1 MAFMKLPTRFGLL
14 PQLLLGFAGAGLLV
28 AVLLFA
34 GNQMLEKS
42 SERLVNALERHVRPL
57 ARLHTLQARVGNLRN
72 LELELGHLEDVF
84 ALQSQITRLR
94 SEIAILDRDIGKFSL
109 TLGTASPSEAQRLSG
124 HWRDYRARLNE
135 QARLASEM
143 NLAAV
148 RGITS
153 SGSHLPYLSIQ
164 VLLAEVAEQT
174 EAAADAAYQLAMEEQ
189 LKQRRDFLWLV
200 LLGGLVIFLGLA
212 YSGRTVVRRIGI
224 LHNHAQKLATGEESG
239 HIAIARFDEIGD
251 LAEAF
256 GTMRQQVL
264 SRETALRAAQLELE
278 HRVNERTA
286 DLKSANRRL
295 VRFSQVVEQNPV
307 GILIARIGGL
317 VEFVN
322 PAYCRITGR
331 SPEETIEQPL
341 VEVMHTADPLDA
353 DNALRVATSGAI
365 WEIEQPSRRGDGAY
379 WERLRLGAVHDESG
393 RATHLLLS
401 REDITQQRQQME
413 KITYQAHYDLLTG
426 LPNRVLANDRL
437 VQAVSRARR
446 DGGKVGA
453 MFLDLDN
460 FKEVN
465 DTLGHA
471 VGDTLLR
478 QVAQRLVGTV
488 RGDDVVARLGGDEFL
503 IVAGGLD
510 HGDEAAAIAE
520 KIIAAFAEAFNVDD
534 REITTS
540 PSIGIAVYPDDGTE
554 PMVLLRNAD
563 LAMYEAKDSGRNM
576 YRFYNRSIHDLSLQR
591 LEIGRCLRGALE
603 RQELHV
609 VYHPL
614 VRADSGCIIGAE
626 ALLRWNSPELG
637 EVQPAT
643 FIPVAEQNGLIVDL
657 GRWVLRE
664 ACATLAR
671 WRERQPGFVMA
682 VNVSPRQ
689 FKTSGFIAMVKQCL
703 AEFQVPPQ
711 QLEIEITEGLLLRNQ
726 GEVRV
731 ILEELHALGVRLS
744 MDDFGTGYS
753 SLSYLRE
760 FPFHTV
766 KIDRSFIHAVSED
779 RSDRALVIAAVRMA
793 QALGLQIIAEGVE
806 TDEQWSFLMEQ
817 DCDILQGFRFGKPI
831 TESNFGTTWVNA
843 RVIRPEGESQLKGVP
858 FIPV

>member
-1 MAFMKLPTRFGLL
+1 MGLPKRLGLL
-14 PQLLLGFAGAGLLV
+14 QQLLLGFAGAGVLV
-28 AVLLFA
+28 VVLLFS
-34 GNQMLEKS
+34 GNRMLEMS
-42 SERLVNALERHVRPL
+42 SERLVGTLERHVRPL
-57 ARLHTLQARVGNLRN
+57 ARLHSLQTRVGNLRN
-72 LELELGHLEDVF
+72 IELELGHLDDIF

-94 SEIAILDRDIGKFSL
+94 NEIAALDKEISAFSVVLGAESPNEARRL
-109 TLGTASPSEAQRLSG
+109 TG
-124 HWRDYRARLNE
+124 HWRDYRARLSD
-135 QARLASEM
+135 QARLAGDM
-143 NLAAV
+143 NLAGV
-148 RGITS
+148 RGITAA
-153 SGSHLPYLSIQ
+153 GSHIPYLSIQ
-164 VLLAEVAEQT
+164 ALLAEVAEQT
-174 EAAADAAYQLAMEEQ
+174 EVAADVAYRKATEEQ
-189 LKQRRDFLWLV
+189 QAQRRDFLWLV
-200 LLGGLVIFLGLA
+200 VLGGMVIFAGLA
-212 YSGRTVVRRIGI
+212 YSGQTVVRRVGI
-224 LHNHAQKLATGEESG
+224 LHEHAQKLAAGEEG
-239 HIAIARFDEIGD
+239 GQITIARHDEIGD
-251 LAEAF
+251 LADAF

-264 SRETALRAAQLELE
+264 TRESALHNAQIELE
-278 HRVNERTA
+278 VRVQERTA

-295 VRFSQVVEQNPV
+295 VLFSQVIEQNPV
-307 GILIARIGGL
+307 GILVARIGGG

-322 PAYCRITGR
+322 PAFSRITGR
-331 SPEETIEQPL
+331 RAEEILDQPL
-341 VEVMHTADPLDA
+341 IEVMHTADPLDA
-353 DNALRVATSGAI
+353 DNALRVAVDGAT
-365 WEIEQPSRRGDGAY
+365 WELEQPSRRGDSAY
-379 WERLRLGAVHDESG
+379 WERLRLGAVHDENG

-401 REDITQQRQQME
+401 CEDITEQRLQVE

-446 DGGKVGA
+446 DGGKVGT
-453 MFLDLDN
+453 MYLDLDN

-478 QVAQRLVGTV
+478 QVAQRLMASV
-488 RGDDVVARLGGDEFL
+488 RGEDVVARLGGDEFL
-503 IVAGGLD
+503 IVAGDLS

-520 KIIAAFAEAFNVDD
+520 KIIAAFTAPFIVDE
-534 REITTS
+534 RELATS
-540 PSIGIAVYPDDGTE
+540 PSIGIAIYPDDGTE

-671 WRERQPGFVMA
+671 WRLQQEAFVMA

-689 FKTSGFIAMVKQCL
+689 FRSSGFVAMVRDCL
-703 AEFQVPPQ
+703 AEFQVPPH

-726 GEVRV
+726 DEVRV
-731 ILEELHALGVRLS
+731 ILDNLHALGVRLS

-760 FPFHTV
+760 YPFHTV
-766 KIDRSFIHAVSED
+766 KIDRSFIHDVSDD
-779 RSDRALVIAAVRMA
+779 RNDRALVIAAVRMA

-806 TDEQWSFLMEQ
+806 TDEQWSFLSAQ
-817 DCDILQGFRFGKPI
+817 DCDILQGFRFGMPV
-831 TESNFGTTWVNA
+831 TESNFGKTWVNA
-843 RVIRPEGESQLKGVP
+843 RVARPEGDGQIRAVSS
-858 FIPV
+858 IPV

>member
-1 MAFMKLPTRFGLL
+1 VKLPKRFGLVR
-14 PQLLLGFAGAGLLV
+14 QLLLGFSGGGLLV
-28 AVLLFA
+28 LVLIFA
-34 GNQMLEKS
+34 GNRILDRS
-42 SERLVNALERHVRPL
+42 SERLVSTLESHVRPL
-57 ARLHTLQARVGNLRN
+57 ARLHSLQARVGNLRN
-72 LELELGHLEDVF
+72 QELELGHLEDVF

-94 SEIAILDRDIGKFSL
+94 NEIADLDKAIGAFSL
-109 TLGTASPSEAQRLSG
+109 VLGTQSPNEAQRLAG
-124 HWRDYRARLNE
+124 HWRDYRSRLEE
-135 QARLASEM
+135 QARLAGEM
-143 NLAAV
+143 ELAKV
-148 RGITS
+148 RAITA
-153 SGSHLPYLSIQ
+153 SGTQIPYLSIQ
-164 VLLAEVAEQT
+164 ALLSELAEQT
-174 EAAADAAYQLAMEEQ
+174 EAAADEAYLKATREQ
-189 LKQRRDFLWLV
+189 SGQRKEFLWLV
-200 LLGGLVIFLGLA
+200 ALGGMVIFAGLA
-212 YSGRTVVRRIGI
+212 YSGQTVVRRIGI
-224 LHNHAQKLATGEESG
+224 LHEHAQKLAAGEESG
-239 HIAIARFDEIGD
+239 NIAIARHDEIGD

-256 GTMRQQVL
+256 STMRQQVL
-264 SRETALRAAQLELE
+264 TRESALRGSQIELE
-278 HRVNERTA
+278 QRVQERTA

-307 GILIARIGGL
+307 GILVARIGGK

-322 PAYCRITGR
+322 PAFCRIRGC
-331 SPEETIEQPL
+331 EVEAVIEQPL
-341 VEVMHTADPLDA
+341 TEVIRTADPLDG
-353 DNALRVATSGAI
+353 DNALRVAAAGGS
-365 WEIEQPSRRGDGAY
+365 WEVEQPSRRGDEAY
-379 WERLRLGAVHDESG
+379 WERLRLGAVLDEKG
-393 RATHLLLS
+393 QATHLLLS
-401 REDITQQRQQME
+401 CEDITEQRVQME

-437 VQAVSRARR
+437 IQAVSRARR
-446 DGGKVGA
+446 DGGRVGA
-453 MFLDLDN
+453 MYVDLDN

-471 VGDTLLR
+471 TGDALLR
-478 QVAQRLVGTV
+478 QVAQRLTAAV

-503 IVAGGLD
+503 IVVQGLG

-520 KIIAAFAEAFNVDD
+520 KVIAAFAMPFSIDERAVA
-534 REITTS
+534 TS
-540 PSIGIAVYPDDGTE
+540 PSIGISIYPDDGAD

-576 YRFYNRSIHDLSLQR
+576 YRFYNRTIHDLSLHR
-591 LEIGRCLRGALE
+591 MEIGRCLRGALE

-614 VRADSGCIIGAE
+614 VRADNGCIVGAE

-664 ACATLAR
+664 ACATLGR
-671 WRERQPGFVMA
+671 WRLKQENFVMA

-689 FKTSGFIAMVKQCL
+689 FRSAGFVAMVQECL
-703 AEFQVPPQ
+703 EEFQVPAR

-726 GEVRV
+726 AEVRG
-731 ILEELHALGVRLS
+731 ILEDLHALGVRLS

-766 KIDRSFIHAVSED
+766 KIDRSFINDVSED
-779 RSDRALVIAAVRMA
+779 RNDRALVIAAVRMA

-806 TDEQWSFLMEQ
+806 TDEQWSFLMAQ
-817 DCDILQGFRFGKPI
+817 DCDIVQGYRFGQPV
-831 TESNFGTTWVNA
+831 TESKFGATWVNA
-843 RVIRPEGESQLKGVP
+843 RVTRPTDIASRDN
-858 FIPV
+858 ISSAA

>member
-1 MAFMKLPTRFGLL
+1 MKLPGRFGLL
-14 PQLLLGFAGAGLLV
+14 PQLLVGFAGAGVLV
-28 AVLLFA
+28 LILLFA
-34 GNQMLEKS
+34 GNRMLESS
-42 SERLVNALERHVRPL
+42 SERLVDTLERHVRPL
-57 ARLHTLQARVGNLRN
+57 ARLHGLQARVGNLRN
-72 LELELGHLEDVF
+72 MELELGHLEDVF

-94 SEIAILDRDIGKFSL
+94 GEIATLDREIGAFSVV
-109 TLGTASPSEAQRLSG
+109 LGRQSPNEAQRLAG
-124 HWRDYRARLNE
+124 HWRDYRSRLEE
-135 QARLASEM
+135 QARLAAEM
-143 NLAAV
+143 DLAGV
-148 RGITS
+148 RGVTAG
-153 SGSHLPYLSIQ
+153 GSHISYLSIQ
-164 VLLAEVAEQT
+164 ALLTEVAEQT
-174 EAAADAAYQLAMEEQ
+174 EAAADAAYLKATQEQ
-189 LKQRRDFLWLV
+189 QAQRKEFLWLV
-200 LLGGLVIFLGLA
+200 LLGGMVIFIGLA
-212 YSGRTVVRRIGI
+212 YSGQTVVRRVGI
-224 LHNHAQKLATGEESG
+224 LHEHAQKLAAGEESG
-239 HIAIARFDEIGD
+239 NIAIAHHDEIGD

-256 GTMRQQVL
+256 GAMRQQVL
-264 SRETALRAAQLELE
+264 TREAALRASQVELE
-278 HRVNERTA
+278 QRVLERTA

-307 GILIARIGGL
+307 GILIARIGGT

-331 SPEETIEQPL
+331 SAGDIIEQPL
-341 VEVMHTADPLDA
+341 IEVMRTADPLDA
-353 DNALRVATSGAI
+353 DNALRVATSGSI
-365 WEIEQPSRRGDGAY
+365 WELEQPSRRGDDAY
-379 WERLRLGAVHDESG
+379 WERLRLGAVHDEKG
-393 RATHLLLS
+393 RRTHLLLS
-401 REDITQQRQQME
+401 CEDITEQRAQVE

-437 VQAVSRARR
+437 IQAVSRARR

-453 MFLDLDN
+453 MYLDLDN

-471 VGDTLLR
+471 MGDALLR
-478 QVAQRLVGTV
+478 QVAQRLGAAV
-488 RGDDVVARLGGDEFL
+488 RGEDVVARLGGDEFL
-503 IVAGGLD
+503 IVASGLL
-510 HGDEAAAIAE
+510 HGDEAAAVAE
-520 KIIAAFAEAFNVDD
+520 KVIAAFTEPFLVDE
-534 REITTS
+534 RELTSS
-540 PSIGIAVYPDDGTE
+540 PSIGIAIYPDDGTE

-614 VRADSGCIIGAE
+614 VRAESGCIIGAE

-637 EVQPAT
+637 EIQPSV

-671 WRERQPGFVMA
+671 WRLQQDNFVMA

-689 FKTSGFIAMVKQCL
+689 FRSSGFVAMVRESL
-703 AEFQVPPQ
+703 SEFGVPPR

-726 GEVRV
+726 GEVRA

-766 KIDRSFIHAVSED
+766 KIDRSFINDVSED

-806 TDEQWSFLMEQ
+806 TDEQWSFLMAQ
-817 DCDILQGFRFGKPI
+817 DCDILQGFRFGQPI
-831 TESNFGTTWVNA
+831 TESNFGNTWVNA
-843 RVIRPEGESQLKGVP
+843 RVAMPEGDQAARELP

>member
-1 MAFMKLPTRFGLL
+1 MKLPGRFGLL
-14 PQLLLGFAGAGLLV
+14 PQLLVGFAGAGVLV
-28 AVLLFA
+28 LILLFS
-34 GNQMLEKS
+34 GNRMLESS
-42 SERLVNALERHVRPL
+42 SERLVDTLERHVRPL
-57 ARLHTLQARVGNLRN
+57 ARLHGLQARVGNLRN
-72 LELELGHLEDVF
+72 MELELGHLDDVF
-84 ALQSQITRLR
+84 ALQSHIARLR
-94 SEIAILDRDIGKFSL
+94 SEISTLDREIGAFSIV
-109 TLGTASPSEAQRLSG
+109 LGKQAPNEAQRLAG
-124 HWRDYRARLNE
+124 HWREYRSRLE
-135 QARLASEM
+135 AQARLAAEM
-143 NLAAV
+143 DLAGV
-148 RGITS
+148 RGITAA
-153 SGSHLPYLSIQ
+153 GSHISYLSIQ
-164 VLLAEVAEQT
+164 ALLTEVAEQT
-174 EAAADAAYQLAMEEQ
+174 ETAADAAYQKATREQ
-189 LKQRRDFLWLV
+189 QAQRKEFLWLV
-200 LLGGLVIFLGLA
+200 LLGGMVIFIGLA
-212 YSGRTVVRRIGI
+212 YSGQSVVRRVGI
-224 LHNHAQKLATGEESG
+224 LHEHAQKLAAGEESG
-239 HIAIARFDEIGD
+239 NIVIARHDEIGD

-264 SRETALRAAQLELE
+264 TRETALRASQVELE
-278 HRVNERTA
+278 QRVHERTA

-307 GILIARIGGL
+307 GILIARIGGT

-322 PAYCRITGR
+322 PAFCRITGR
-331 SPEETIEQPL
+331 IPEDIIEQPL
-341 VEVMHTADPLDA
+341 IEIMRTADPLDA
-353 DNALRVATSGAI
+353 DNAMRVAISGSI

-379 WERLRLGAVHDESG
+379 WERLRLGSVHDEKG
-393 RATHLLLS
+393 RPTHLLLS
-401 REDITQQRQQME
+401 CEDITEQRTQME

-437 VQAVSRARR
+437 IQAVSRARR
-446 DGGKVGA
+446 DGGKAGA
-453 MFLDLDN
+453 MYLDLDN

-471 VGDTLLR
+471 VGDALLR
-478 QVAQRLVGTV
+478 QVAQRLTAAV
-488 RGDDVVARLGGDEFL
+488 RGEDVVARLGGDEFL
-503 IVAGGLD
+503 IVAGGLV
-510 HGDEAAAIAE
+510 HGDEAAAVAE
-520 KIIAAFAEAFNVDD
+520 KVIAAFAEPFMVDD
-534 REITTS
+534 RELTSS
-540 PSIGIAVYPDDGTE
+540 PSIGIAIYPDDGTE

-603 RQELHV
+603 RHELHV

-614 VRADSGCIIGAE
+614 VRADSGCIIGSE

-637 EVQPAT
+637 EVQPST

-671 WRERQPGFVMA
+671 WRLQQDAFVMA

-689 FKTSGFIAMVKQCL
+689 FRSSGFVAMVRDCL
-703 AEFQVPPQ
+703 TEFDVPPR

-731 ILEELHALGVRLS
+731 ILEELHDLGVRLS

-766 KIDRSFIHAVSED
+766 KIDRSFINDVSED

-806 TDEQWSFLMEQ
+806 TDEQWSFLMAQ
-817 DCDILQGFRFGKPI
+817 DCDILQGFRFGQPV
-831 TESNFGTTWVNA
+831 TESNFGKTWVNA
-843 RVIRPEGESQLKGVP
+843 RVVRPDGDPVARDLP

>member
-1 MAFMKLPTRFGLL
+1 MKLPTRFGLL
-14 PQLLLGFAGAGLLV
+14 PQLLLGFVGAGMLV
-28 AVLLFA
+28 AMVLWT
-34 GNQMLEKS
+34 GNRMLERS
-42 SERLVNALERHVRPL
+42 SERLVTTLERHVRPL
-57 ARLHTLQARVGNLRN
+57 ARLHTLQSRLGGLRN
-72 LELELGHLEDVF
+72 LELELGHLDDVF
-84 ALQSQITRLR
+84 ALQSQVTRLR
-94 SEIAILDRDIGKFSL
+94 AEMTTLDTEIGKFSL
-109 TLGTASPSEAQRLSG
+109 TLGQNSPKEAQRLAG
-124 HWRDYRARLNE
+124 HWRDYRSRLE
-135 QARLASEM
+135 QQARLAADM
-143 NLAAV
+143 DLAAV
-148 RGITS
+148 RAITT

-164 VLLAEVAEQT
+164 ALLNEVAEQT
-174 EAAADAAYQLAMEEQ
+174 EAAADLAYRKATDDQAEQ
-189 LKQRRDFLWLV
+189 RWDFLKLV
-200 LLGGLVIFLGLA
+200 LIGGLVIFIGLA

-224 LHNHAQKLATGEESG
+224 LSEHAQKLATGVESG
-239 HIAIARFDEIGD
+239 HIAISPHDEIGD
-251 LAEAF
+251 LAQAF
-256 GTMRQQVL
+256 GAMRQQVL
-264 SRETALRAAQLELE
+264 TREAALRSAQADLER
-278 HRVNERTA
+278 RVQERTA

-307 GILIARIGGL
+307 GILVARIGGM

-331 SPEETIEQPL
+331 SADDTIEQPL
-341 VEVMHTADPLDA
+341 IEVIHVADPLDA
-353 DNALRVATSGAI
+353 DSALRVATAGGI
-365 WEIEQPSRRGDGAY
+365 WELEQPSRRGDQAY
-379 WERLRLGAVHDESG
+379 WERLRLGAVLDERG

-401 REDITQQRQQME
+401 REDITEQRVQME

-426 LPNRVLANDRL
+426 LPNRALANDRL
-437 VQAVSRARR
+437 MQAVSRARR
-446 DGGKVGA
+446 DGGRAAA
-453 MFLDLDN
+453 MFIDLDN

-471 VGDTLLR
+471 TGDTLLR
-478 QVAQRLVGTV
+478 QVAQRLTGAV

-503 IVAGGLD
+503 IVAGGLV

-520 KIIAAFAEAFNVDD
+520 KIISAFTDVFTVDE
-534 REITTS
+534 RELNTS
-540 PSIGIAVYPDDGTE
+540 PSIGIAIYPDDGTD

-637 EVQPAT
+637 EVQPAL

-671 WRERQPGFVMA
+671 WRLRQDGFVMA

-689 FKTSGFIAMVKQCL
+689 FKASGFVAMVKECL
-703 AEFQVPPQ
+703 HEFDVPPG

-726 GEVRV
+726 DEVSV
-731 ILEELHALGVRLS
+731 ILDELHALGVRLS

-766 KIDRSFIHAVSED
+766 KIDRSFIRDVSED

-806 TDEQWSFLMEQ
+806 TDEQWSFLVGQ
-817 DCDILQGFRFGKPI
+817 DCDILQGFRFGMPV
-831 TESNFGTTWVNA
+831 TESNFGKTWVNA
-843 RVIRPEGESQLKGVP
+843 RVSRPEGDEHSQGVP

>member
-1 MAFMKLPTRFGLL
+1 MKLPTRFGLL
-14 PQLLLGFAGAGLLV
+14 PQLLAGFAGGVALVTLL
-28 AVLLFA
+28 LIA
-34 GNQMLEKS
+34 GNQMLDRS
-42 SERLVNALERHVRPL
+42 SERLITTLEHHVRPL
-57 ARLHTLQARVGNLRN
+57 ARLHSLQSRFGGLRN
-72 LELELGHLEDVF
+72 LELELGHMDDVF
-84 ALQSQITRLR
+84 ALQSHVTRLR
-94 SEIAILDRDIGKFSL
+94 KEIEAVSTEMNKFSVVL
-109 TLGTASPSEAQRLSG
+109 AMEAPGDAQRLAG
-124 HWRDYRARLNE
+124 HWRDYRSRLQE
-135 QARLASEM
+135 QARLGAEM
-143 NLAAV
+143 DLAGV
-148 RGITS
+148 RRITAA
-153 SGSHLPYLSIQ
+153 GSHLPFLSIQ
-164 VLLAEVAEQT
+164 ALLTGLAEQT
-174 EAAADAAYQLAMEEQ
+174 ESAAATAYQTAMEEQ
-189 LKQRRDFLWLV
+189 LAQRRDFLWLV
-200 LLGGLVIFLGLA
+200 AFGGMVMFAGLA
-212 YSGRTVVRRIGI
+212 YSGRIVVRRIGI
-224 LHNHAQKLATGEESG
+224 LHDHAQKLAAGEESG

-264 SRETALRAAQLELE
+264 TREGALRNAQIELE
-278 HRVNERTA
+278 VRVQERTA
-286 DLKSANRRL
+286 DLKSVNRRL

-307 GILIARIGGL
+307 GILIARIGGV

-331 SPEETIEQPL
+331 SAEETIEQPL
-341 VEVMHTADPLDA
+341 IEVMHTGDPLDA
-353 DNALRVATSGAI
+353 DNALRVATAGSI
-365 WEIEQPSRRGDGAY
+365 WELEQLSRRGDEAY
-379 WERLRLGAVHDESG
+379 WERLRLGAVKDERG
-393 RATHLLLS
+393 RVTHLLLS
-401 REDITQQRQQME
+401 REDITEQRQQME

-437 VQAVSRARR
+437 AQAVSRARR

-488 RGDDVVARLGGDEFL
+488 RGDDIVARLGGDEFL

-520 KIIAAFAEAFNVDD
+520 KIIAAFADVFRVDE
-534 REITTS
+534 RELTTS

-576 YRFYNRSIHDLSLQR
+576 YRFYNRSIHDQSLQR

-657 GRWVLRE
+657 GSWVLRE

-671 WRERQPGFVMA
+671 WRERQAGFVMA

-689 FKTSGFIAMVKQCL
+689 FKTSGFVAMVRQCL

-726 GEVRV
+726 GEVRL

-766 KIDRSFIHAVSED
+766 KIDRSFIHDVSGD

-806 TDEQWSFLMEQ
+806 TDEQWSFLMAQE
-817 DCDILQGFRFGKPI
+817 CDILQGFRFGKPI
-831 TESNFGTTWVNA
+831 TESNFGATWVNA
-843 RVIRPEGESQLKGVP
+843 RVIRPEGECQTQSVP
-858 FIPV
+858 FIPI

>member
-1 MAFMKLPTRFGLL
+1 MKLPARFGLL
-14 PQLLLGFAGAGLLV
+14 PQLLTGFAGGAVLV
-28 AVLLFA
+28 LILLFA
-34 GNQMLEKS
+34 GNRMLDSS
-42 SERLVNALERHVRPL
+42 SERLVSTLEHHVRPL
-57 ARLHTLQARVGNLRN
+57 ARLHSLQSRFGGLRN
-72 LELELGHLEDVF
+72 LELELGHMDDVF
-84 ALQSQITRLR
+84 ALQSYVTRLR
-94 SEIAILDRDIGKFSL
+94 NEISAVDAEMTRFSVVLARDTPG
-109 TLGTASPSEAQRLSG
+109 EAERLAG
-124 HWRDYRARLNE
+124 HWRDYRSRLQQ
-135 QARLASEM
+135 QARLAADM
-143 NLAAV
+143 NLAGV
-148 RGITS
+148 RKITAA
-153 SGSHLPYLSIQ
+153 GSHLPYLSIQ
-164 VLLAEVAEQT
+164 SLLNGLAEQT
-174 EAAADAAYQLAMEEQ
+174 ESAADKAYQTAMEEQ
-189 LKQRRDFLWLV
+189 LAQRRDFLWLV
-200 LLGGLVIFLGLA
+200 MLGGLVMFAGLA
-212 YSGRTVVRRIGI
+212 YSGQTVVRRISI
-224 LHNHAQKLATGEESG
+224 LREHAQKLAAGEESG
-239 HIAIARFDEIGD
+239 DISIARHDEIGD

-264 SRETALRAAQLELE
+264 TREGALRNAQIELE
-278 HRVNERTA
+278 VRVQERTA

-307 GILIARIGGL
+307 GILIARIGGV

-322 PAYCRITGR
+322 PAYRRITGR
-331 SPEETIEQPL
+331 SASETIEQPL
-341 VEVMHTADPLDA
+341 VEVMHTTDPLDA
-353 DNALRVATSGAI
+353 DNALRVATAGGI
-365 WEIEQPSRRGDGAY
+365 WELEQLSRRGDDAY
-379 WERLRLGAVHDESG
+379 WERLRLGAVLDEKG

-401 REDITQQRQQME
+401 REDITEQRQQME
-413 KITYQAHYDLLTG
+413 KITYQAHYDMLTG

-446 DGGKVGA
+446 DGDRAAA
-453 MFLDLDN
+453 MFIDLDN
-460 FKEVN
+460 FKDVN

-471 VGDTLLR
+471 VGDQLLR
-478 QVAQRLVGTV
+478 QVAQRLLNSV

-510 HGDEAAAIAE
+510 SGDEAAAIAE
-520 KIIAAFAEAFNVDD
+520 KIIAAFSASFNVDD
-534 REITTS
+534 RELVTS

-603 RQELHV
+603 RHELHV

-626 ALLRWNSPELG
+626 ALLRWTSPELG
-637 EVQPAT
+637 EVPPTT

-671 WRERQPGFVMA
+671 WRLHQTGFVMA

-689 FKTSGFIAMVKQCL
+689 FKTSGFVALVRECID
-703 AEFQVPPQ
+703 EFQVPPG

-726 GEVRV
+726 GEVKI

-766 KIDRSFIHAVSED
+766 KIDRSFIHDVSED

-806 TDEQWSFLMEQ
+806 TDEQWSFLVAQ
-817 DCDILQGFRFGKPI
+817 DCDVLQGFRFGMPV
-831 TESNFGTTWVNA
+831 TESNFGKTWVNA
-843 RVIRPEGESQLKGVP
+843 RVARPEGDGQPQDQP
-858 FIPV
+858 FIPI

>member
-1 MAFMKLPTRFGLL
+1 MKLPARFGLL
-14 PQLLLGFAGAGLLV
+14 PQLLLGFAGAGVLV
-28 AVLLFA
+28 LVLLFA
-34 GNQMLEKS
+34 GNRMLERTT
-42 SERLVNALERHVRPL
+42 ERLVDTLERHVRPL
-57 ARLHTLQARVGNLRN
+57 ARLHSLQARVGNLRN
-72 LELELGHLEDVF
+72 LELELGHLEDIF
-84 ALQSQITRLR
+84 ALQSQIQRLR
-94 SEIAILDRDIGKFSL
+94 HEISVLDSEIGAFSVA
-109 TLGTASPSEAQRLSG
+109 LGSQSPNEAKRLAG
-124 HWRDYRARLNE
+124 HWRDYRSRLEE
-135 QARLASEM
+135 QTRLAAEM
-143 NLAAV
+143 NLAGV
-148 RGITS
+148 RGITA
-153 SGSHLPYLSIQ
+153 SGSHISYLSIQ
-164 VLLAEVAEQT
+164 ALLTEVAQQT
-174 EAAADAAYQLAMEEQ
+174 EAAADAAYQKATQEQ
-189 LKQRRDFLWLV
+189 QAQRKEFVWLV
-200 LLGGLVIFLGLA
+200 LLGGLVIVIGLA
-212 YSGRTVVRRIGI
+212 YSGQTVVRRVGI
-224 LHNHAQKLATGEESG
+224 LHDHAQKLAAGEESG
-239 HIAIARFDEIGD
+239 KIAIARHDEIGD

-264 SRETALRAAQLELE
+264 TREAALRAAQIELE
-278 HRVNERTA
+278 QRVLERTA

-307 GILIARIGGL
+307 GILIARIGGM

-322 PAYCRITGR
+322 PAFCRIRGRQPEDIIERPLIEVIRTG
-331 SPEETIEQPL
+331 
-341 VEVMHTADPLDA
+341 DPLDA
-353 DNALRVATSGAI
+353 DNALRVASAGGN
-365 WEIEQPSRRGDGAY
+365 WEVEQPSRRGEDAY
-379 WERLRLGAVHDESG
+379 WERLRLGAVLDEKG
-393 RATHLLLS
+393 RSTHLLLS
-401 REDITQQRQQME
+401 CEDITEQRTQME
-413 KITYQAHYDLLTG
+413 RITYQAHYDLLTG

-437 VQAVSRARR
+437 IQAVSRARR
-446 DGGKVGA
+446 DGGKASA
-453 MFLDLDN
+453 MYLDLDN

-471 VGDTLLR
+471 VGDALLR
-478 QVAQRLVGTV
+478 QVAQRLAAAV
-488 RGDDVVARLGGDEFL
+488 RGEDVVARLGGDEFL
-503 IVAGGLD
+503 IVAGGLG
-510 HGDEAAAIAE
+510 HGDEAAAVAE
-520 KIIAAFAEAFNVDD
+520 KVIAAFSEPFVVDE
-534 REITTS
+534 RELTTS
-540 PSIGIAVYPDDGTE
+540 PSIGIAIYPDDGTE
-554 PMVLLRNAD
+554 PMVLMRNAD

-637 EVQPAT
+637 VVQPAT

-671 WRERQPGFVMA
+671 WRLQQENFVMA

-689 FKTSGFIAMVKQCL
+689 FRTSGFVAMVRECL
-703 AEFQVPPQ
+703 AEFAVPAH

-726 GEVRV
+726 GEVRA
-731 ILEELHALGVRLS
+731 ILEELHGLGVRLS

-766 KIDRSFIHAVSED
+766 KIDRSFINDVSVD
-779 RSDRALVIAAVRMA
+779 QSDRALVIAAVRMA

-806 TDEQWSFLMEQ
+806 TDEQWSFLMAQ
-817 DCDILQGFRFGKPI
+817 DCDILQGFRFGMPV
-831 TESNFGTTWVNA
+831 TESNFGKTWVNA
-843 RVIRPEGESQLKGVP
+843 RVSRPESDLAPRDVP